1 MRMSSTTILC
11 FLFLGLF
18 VYTEQLATDQK
29 KKKVEKN
36 WKKKIKLGRQSVAI
50 NCKSAL
56 TYHIYQPYLPGS
68 ITHSFGFW

>member
-18 VYTEQLATDQK
+18 VYTEQLVTDQK
-29 KKKVEKN
+29 KKKLKKIE
-36 WKKKIKLGRQSVAI
+36 KKIKLGWQSVAI